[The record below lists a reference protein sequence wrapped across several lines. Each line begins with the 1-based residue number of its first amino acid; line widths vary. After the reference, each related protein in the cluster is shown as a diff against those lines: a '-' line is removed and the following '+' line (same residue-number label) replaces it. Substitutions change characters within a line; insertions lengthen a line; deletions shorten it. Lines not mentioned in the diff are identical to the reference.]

1 MNPPGVPPDES
12 LHLYSLLLRLCCCFA
27 ALAARKRHFLGSDI
41 LPDPLRA
48 LGGFWDAL
56 KDPEFIGHIGL
67 SLYRLLTAL
76 ALAIVVSFPL
86 GVLLGHSKAADWLGA
101 PVTFITLPLPKIV
114 LLPVFFTILGLG
126 DSSRILLIALAT
138 GYQILVIV
146 RESALAL
153 NPSYELAMR
162 SMGASTAERV
172 LHVYIPAA
180 FPSLFMALKAASSTA
195 VAVLFLAESFA
206 TDAGLGWYIMNAWG
220 LGDMDGMFVGI
231 LGMCV
236 LGVALYAGIGLLER
250 LACPWAL
257 QK

>member
-1 MNPPGVPPDES
+1 MKASIFIRYFCGSVAV
-12 LHLYSLLLRLCCCFA
+12 LLLWQLGSVT
-27 ALAARKRHFLGSDI
+27 LGSDI

-76 ALAIVVSFPL
+76 ALAIAVSFPL

-138 GYQILVIV
+138 GYQILVIANPLWHSILPMNLPCV
-146 RESALAL
+146 QWAQALPSAFFT
-153 NPSYELAMR
+153 
-162 SMGASTAERV
+162 ST
-172 LHVYIPAA
+172 
-180 FPSLFMALKAASSTA
+180 FPRRFPHSSW
-195 VAVLFLAESFA
+195 L
-206 TDAGLGWYIMNAWG
+206 
-220 LGDMDGMFVGI
+220 
-231 LGMCV
+231 
-236 LGVALYAGIGLLER
+236 
-250 LACPWAL
+250 
-257 QK
+257 

>member
-1 MNPPGVPPDES
+1 MKASIFIRYFCGSVAV
-12 LHLYSLLLRLCCCFA
+12 LLLWQLGSVT
-27 ALAARKRHFLGSDI
+27 LGSDI

-76 ALAIVVSFPL
+76 ALAIAVSFPL
-86 GVLLGHSKAADWLGA
+86 GVLLGHSKAADW
-101 PVTFITLPLPKIV
+101 
-114 LLPVFFTILGLG
+114 LG

-180 FPSLFMALKAASSTA
+180 LPSLFMALKAASSTA

>member
-1 MNPPGVPPDES
+1 MKASIFIRYFCGSVAV
-12 LHLYSLLLRLCCCFA
+12 LLLWQLGSVT
-27 ALAARKRHFLGSDI
+27 LGSDI

-76 ALAIVVSFPL
+76 ALAIAVSFPL

-153 NPSYELAMR
+153 NPSYELA
-162 SMGASTAERV
+162 
-172 LHVYIPAA
+172 
-180 FPSLFMALKAASSTA
+180 
-195 VAVLFLAESFA
+195 

>member
-1 MNPPGVPPDES
+1 MKASIFIRYFCGSVAV
-12 LHLYSLLLRLCCCFA
+12 LLLWQLGSVT
-27 ALAARKRHFLGSDI
+27 LGSDI

-67 SLYRLLTAL
+67 SLYRLLSAL

-162 SMGASTAERV
+162 SMGGCCRTLSRRKFCYRCRSGMVHHECLGTGRYGRYVRRDSRHVRAGRCALRGHWSSRTSGLSLGIAKIKG
-172 LHVYIPAA
+172 LHHLSA
-180 FPSLFMALKAASSTA
+180 
-195 VAVLFLAESFA
+195 
-206 TDAGLGWYIMNAWG
+206 
-220 LGDMDGMFVGI
+220 
-231 LGMCV
+231 
-236 LGVALYAGIGLLER
+236 
-250 LACPWAL
+250 
-257 QK
+257 

>member
-1 MNPPGVPPDES
+1 M
-12 LHLYSLLLRLCCCFA
+12 
-27 ALAARKRHFLGSDI
+27 
-41 LPDPLRA
+41 
-48 LGGFWDAL
+48 
-56 KDPEFIGHIGL
+56 
-67 SLYRLLTAL
+67 
-76 ALAIVVSFPL
+76 
-86 GVLLGHSKAADWLGA
+86 
-101 PVTFITLPLPKIV
+101 
-114 LLPVFFTILGLG
+114 LGLG

-180 FPSLFMALKAASSTA
+180 LPSLFMALKAASQHRCCRTLSRRK
-195 VAVLFLAESFA
+195 FA
-206 TDAGLGWYIMNAWG
+206 TDAGLGVVHHECLGTGRYGRQCSSVFSAW
-220 LGDMDGMFVGI
+220 
-231 LGMCV
+231 CV

>member
-1 MNPPGVPPDES
+1 MKASIFIRYFCGSVAV
-12 LHLYSLLLRLCCCFA
+12 LLLWQLGSVT
-27 ALAARKRHFLGSDI
+27 LGSDI

-76 ALAIVVSFPL
+76 ALAIAVSFPL

-146 RESALAL
+146 RESTQ
-153 NPSYELAMR
+153 S
-162 SMGASTAERV
+162 
-172 LHVYIPAA
+172 
-180 FPSLFMALKAASSTA
+180 
-195 VAVLFLAESFA
+195 FL
-206 TDAGLGWYIMNAWG
+206 
-220 LGDMDGMFVGI
+220 
-231 LGMCV
+231 
-236 LGVALYAGIGLLER
+236 
-250 LACPWAL
+250 
-257 QK
+257 

>member
-1 MNPPGVPPDES
+1 MKASIFIRYFCGSVAV
-12 LHLYSLLLRLCCCFA
+12 LLLWQLGSVT
-27 ALAARKRHFLGSDI
+27 LGSDI

-76 ALAIVVSFPL
+76 
-86 GVLLGHSKAADWLGA
+86 
-101 PVTFITLPLPKIV
+101 
-114 LLPVFFTILGLG
+114 
-126 DSSRILLIALAT
+126 
-138 GYQILVIV
+138 LVIV

-180 FPSLFMALKAASSTA
+180 LPSLFMALKAASSTA

>member
-1 MNPPGVPPDES
+1 MPRLVILLGVPPDES

-27 ALAARKRHFLGSDI
+27 ALAARKRHF
-41 LPDPLRA
+41 R
-48 LGGFWDAL
+48 
-56 KDPEFIGHIGL
+56 IGHSARSPAGAR
-67 SLYRLLTAL
+67 RLLGCPQRSGIRLLSAL

-180 FPSLFMALKAASSTA
+180 LPSLFMALKAASSTA